1 MADYTWAQMG
11 ISLPTMYLPKQRK
24 SLEKWCVIACDQY
37 TSDPAYWQQVEQTIG
52 AAPSTRHMVLP
63 EVYLEADDVTE
74 RIAKTADAMREY
86 LHDVLE
92 PIGPGMILIQR
103 TFANNNLTRTGL
115 LMALDLERYDYA
127 PDAKTLIR
135 ASEGTIPSR
144 IPPRLRIRRNALLE
158 LPHIMVLLDDPN
170 HTVIEPLTA
179 KKEQFTKL
187 YDSALG
193 FGMGAI
199 EGYFVAP
206 EQAECVR
213 HALSALW
220 QGPLDGGQGDHM
232 LFAMGDGNHS
242 LATAKAY
249 WEELKPTLSQAEQQ
263 EHPGRFALCEV
274 VNLHDQGIV
283 FEPIHRVVFGCTVQ
297 DVQDAIEAL
306 GMMGE
311 NGPLHK
317 MQIVCGE
324 QTFDCAVP
332 ACSSVESG
340 TADVVIA
347 EMLRQ
352 HPQASVDYIHGE
364 AETRSLAQNGHNVG
378 FLLPVLQKSDLFPV
392 VAQTGPLPR
401 KAFSMGE
408 ADEKRCY
415 LEARAIRRD

>member
-1 MADYTWAQMG
+1 MADYTWAQLG
-11 ISLPTMYLPKQRK
+11 ISLPTMYLPKQRE
-24 SLEKWCVIACDQY
+24 SLKKWCVIACDQY
-37 TSDPAYWQQVEQTIG
+37 TSDPAYWQRVEQEIG
-52 AAPSTRHMVLP
+52 DAPSTRHMVLP
-63 EVYLEADDVTE
+63 EVYLDADDVDQ
-74 RIAKTADAMREY
+74 RIANTAEVMRDY
-86 LHDVLE
+86 VQNVLE
-92 PIGPGMILIQR
+92 PIGPGMILLQR
-103 TFANNNLTRTGL
+103 TFAHNNLTRTGL

-144 IPPRLRIRRNALLE
+144 IPPRLKIRQNAWLE
-158 LPHIMVLLDDPN
+158 LPHIMVLLDDPH
-170 HTVIEPLTA
+170 HTVIEPLLSQ
-179 KKEQFTKL
+179 KEQFTKL
-187 YDSALG
+187 YDSELG

-199 EGYFVAP
+199 QGYFVTP
-206 EQAECVR
+206 EQAESVR
-213 HALSALW
+213 RSLGALW
-220 QGPLDGGQGDHM
+220 QGPLDDGQGDHM

-249 WEELKPTLSQAEQQ
+249 WEQLKPTLSQAERQA
-263 EHPGRFALCEV
+263 HPARFALCEV
-274 VNLHDQGIV
+274 VNLHDEGIV
-283 FEPIHRVVFGCTVQ
+283 FEPIHRVVFGCDAQ
-297 DVQDAIEAL
+297 DVQHAIEAL

-311 NGPLHK
+311 SGPLHK

-332 ACSSVESG
+332 ARSSVESG
-340 TADVVIA
+340 TADVIIA
-347 EMLRQ
+347 EMLHQ

-364 AETRSLAQNGHNVG
+364 GETRHLVQNGQNVG

-415 LEARAIRRD
+415 LEARAIR